1 MNNSIISSQEPS
13 ITACI
18 TADQIK
24 TIMQNCSYDQK
35 QKQKWVKWVTKDQ
48 AAESLRTLS
57 FKQAE
62 RIIFAIK
69 EQKAGAVFYYENW
82 GAFKS
87 HKPSHRLILSLLHQI
102 GWVTTGPDLKD
113 VVDLERFSNFLK
125 SSKSPVNKP
134 LQFMNTQETSKVII
148 ALKGILR
155 SQMK

>member
-1 MNNSIISSQEPS
+1 MNTTTIYSTKPGTIP
-13 ITACI
+13 CI

-24 TIMQNCSYDQK
+24 TIMQNCGYDQK
-35 QKQKWVKWVTKDQ
+35 QKQKWVKWVTGDQ
-48 AAESLRTLS
+48 EAESLRTLS

-62 RIIFAIK
+62 RIIVAIK
-69 EQKAGAVFYYENW
+69 EQKEGSVFYYENW

-87 HKPSHRLILSLLHQI
+87 NKPSHRLILSLLHQI
-102 GWVTTGPDLKD
+102 GWVTMGPDLKD

-125 SSKSPVNKP
+125 SGKSPVNKP
-134 LQFMNTQETSKVII
+134 LQFMNTKETSKVII